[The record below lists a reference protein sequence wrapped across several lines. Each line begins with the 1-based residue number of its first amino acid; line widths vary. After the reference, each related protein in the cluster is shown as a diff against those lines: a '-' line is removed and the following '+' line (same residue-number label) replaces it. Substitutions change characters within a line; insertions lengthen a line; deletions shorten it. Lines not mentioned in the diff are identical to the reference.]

1 MRVLLK
7 VLQVFLGI
15 VLLHG
20 AALAQGYPDKPIR
33 WIVPWPAGGGADI
46 VARLLSTKVGEGL
59 GQTIIIDNRG
69 GAAGNIGAAM
79 GAQAAPDGYT
89 IVFAYSGTHSINRH
103 IYKKMP
109 FKESDFEP
117 VIFLSSV
124 PQVLVVNPSVR
135 ATNVSE
141 LIALAK
147 SKPGKMS
154 FASSGNGAIN
164 HLAGELFAKSAGI
177 QLLHVPYKG
186 GGPAALALMSGEVD
200 MIFGEVGTVMPQ
212 IKAGKLRAL
221 AVTSGRRSLGSPEW
235 PTIAESGLPG
245 FDVTSWNGVLVPAGT
260 PRPIIE
266 RLNAEFNKVL
276 AMPEIRQAM
285 LERGY
290 EPVGGDPA
298 RFSQHIRSE
307 TAKWGPVVKQ
317 IGLQID

>member
-89 IVFAYSGTHSINRH
+89 IVFAYSGTHSINQH

-212 IKAGKLRAL
+212 INAGKLRAL

>member
-1 MRVLLK
+1 
-7 VLQVFLGI
+7 
-15 VLLHG
+15 
-20 AALAQGYPDKPIR
+20 
-33 WIVPWPAGGGADI
+33 
-46 VARLLSTKVGEGL
+46 
-59 GQTIIIDNRG
+59 
-69 GAAGNIGAAM
+69 
-79 GAQAAPDGYT
+79 
-89 IVFAYSGTHSINRH
+89 
-103 IYKKMP
+103 
-109 FKESDFEP
+109 
-117 VIFLSSV
+117 
-124 PQVLVVNPSVR
+124 
-135 ATNVSE
+135 
-141 LIALAK
+141 
-147 SKPGKMS
+147 
-154 FASSGNGAIN
+154 
-164 HLAGELFAKSAGI
+164 
-177 QLLHVPYKG
+177 
-186 GGPAALALMSGEVD
+186 LALMSGEVD

-260 PRPIIE
+260 PRPIID

>member
-89 IVFAYSGTHSINRH
+89 IVFAYSGTHSITRH

-109 FKESDFEP
+109 FKESDFDP

-135 ATNVSE
+135 AANVSE

-260 PRPIIE
+260 PRPIID

>member
-109 FKESDFEP
+109 FKESDFDP

-135 ATNVSE
+135 AANVSE

-260 PRPIIE
+260 PRPIID